1 MIWTTI
7 DTWISLTAGLIAI
20 ACVIPGVFLFLSR
33 QSMLSHGL
41 AHAVLPG
48 IVIAFLI
55 HHQRDMVS
63 MLIGAVIAGV
73 ITGILTRFIE
83 HTGRVESGASLGIVF
98 TTLFAFGIVLMRLFA
113 DFAHIEPS
121 HVLYGSLEMSI
132 LADGSPPNIT
142 IRSAIIVA
150 FNMLA
155 LISFFKELKL
165 VTFDPGLAASL
176 GFKPRLIHYGIMSI
190 TATTA
195 VIAFESVG
203 SILVV
208 AMMITPP
215 ATAYLLTKNL
225 KKLIVIS
232 ILISASSAIL
242 GHVFS
247 IQLYG
252 KIISLFFGFESQGS
266 TNTAGGIAIISSFF
280 FIFVILLKRKRQ
292 AFL

>member
-1 MIWTTI
+1 MIWTNI
-7 DTWISLTAGLIAI
+7 DTWISVTAALIAT
-20 ACVIPGVFLFLSR
+20 ACVIPGIFLFLSR

-55 HHQRDMVS
+55 HHHRDMGS
-63 MLIGAVIAGV
+63 MLIGAIIAGV

-83 HTGRVESGASLGIVF
+83 NTGHVESGASLGIVF
-98 TTLFAFGIVLMRLFA
+98 TSLFAFGIVLMRLFA

-132 LADGSPPNIT
+132 LADGTPPNIT
-142 IRSAIIVA
+142 IRSAIIA
-150 FNMLA
+150 LCNMLA
-155 LISFFKELKL
+155 LVIFFKEIKL
-165 VTFDPGLAASL
+165 ATFDPDLAASL

-208 AMMITPP
+208 AMMIAPP

-225 KKLIVIS
+225 KKLI
-232 ILISASSAIL
+232 LISFSIAASTAFL
-242 GHVFS
+242 GHFFS

-252 KIISLFFGFESQGS
+252 KIISFLFGFESRGS
-266 TNTAGGIAIISSFF
+266 TNTAGGIAIISSVL
-280 FIFVILLKRKRQ
+280 FILVILIKRKRQ
-292 AFL
+292 PIL